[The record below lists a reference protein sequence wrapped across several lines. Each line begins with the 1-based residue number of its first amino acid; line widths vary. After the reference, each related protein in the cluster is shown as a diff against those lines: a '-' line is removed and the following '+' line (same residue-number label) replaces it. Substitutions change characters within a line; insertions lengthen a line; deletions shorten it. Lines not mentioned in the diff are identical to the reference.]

1 MIIGFMEIFVGN
13 FRILMK
19 YTICTFTIMFT
30 LIALKVWGL
39 PEGTTPVV
47 GSGSSSLNGNEMVIT
62 APDDSIFEYQS
73 FNVAEG
79 ETVRFVQ
86 PSEQSRVLNRVLG
99 ATATNINGNILA
111 NGQVY
116 LVNPSGIIFGAG
128 AVVEAAKLHAISGVL
143 SNNDFIGRVDD
154 FSHLSGIVENE
165 GVLTAD
171 QVIMAGSSVSNRGS
185 INAPQGEVVLG
196 AGGSMVVSSADGF
209 LSVSVSPHSTAPI
222 GVATDLVGQT
232 LLNSGIIKAKETH
245 LLGNQITHSGNIE
258 SENVVF
264 GDFSVVNAQKGSITA
279 DNVSLLGGV
288 DEITTLGTVKNAGS
302 AYLDS
307 PSNLISQLSLTGNL
321 YEVSMQSTVPTTL
334 ATEGENRSLGSP
346 FLQHGDFRVTGGD
359 LSAQVSF
366 SPVFSGSGSLVLATD
381 QNLYHLMSL
390 TDLASTYHV
399 LLMGSNLESNEI
411 SNLTNQLNNL
421 RYEYNLYTSSD
432 YNYPYI
438 EINDPN
444 YNALNYGSVYSG
456 YDSTYASD
464 LYSQITKLESAL
476 DNLYAL
482 EARSLE
488 LEELSIPLG
497 ASAIQKLALENPQS
511 SAFSLSGKQAFTLSQ
526 AAQVSAEV
534 AENFGL
540 TTPTTEMPSSI
551 PDGGSSSG
559 LTSPVSQTPNA
570 LPYTQAMEGTDRLTA
585 EQITL
590 AVENGLFSGH
600 SYYLSQA
607 PLSESELV
615 MEAISE
621 AGGANALFGG
631 SYAVVESA
639 APSSSSTA
647 TETDSGGASSDS
659 DSGGDAADD
668 SSGSGDDSSESDSS
682 SSAPGASPGNVPASV
697 LARRAL
703 GAVPFAPISAPI
715 LSPAASLLL
724 DEALSPQVEAKLQN
738 YIDR

>member
-1 MIIGFMEIFVGN
+1 MP
-13 FRILMK
+13 MK
-19 YTICTFTIMFT
+19 YKICTFI
-30 LIALKVWGL
+30 LLSSLVALKVWGL

-47 GSGSSSLNGNEMVIT
+47 GGGTTSLNGKEMVIT
-62 APDDSIFEYQS
+62 APDGSIFEHQS
-73 FNVAEG
+73 FSVAED

-86 PSEQSRVLNRVLG
+86 PSEQSRVLNRVTG
-99 ATATNINGNILA
+99 ASVSSINGNILA

-116 LVNPSGIIFGAG
+116 LVNPSGIIFGTG
-128 AVVEAAKLHAISGVL
+128 AVVEAARLHAISGVL
-143 SNNDFIGRVDD
+143 SNDDFIQAVDN
-154 FSHLSGIVENE
+154 FSHLSGSVENK
-165 GVLTAD
+165 GVLSAD
-171 QVIMAGSSVSNRGS
+171 QVIMAGSSVSNQGS
-185 INAPQGEVVLG
+185 INAAQGEVVIG
-196 AGGSMVVSSADGF
+196 AGGSMIASSADGF

-232 LLNSGIIKAKETH
+232 LLNSGIIKAKETQ

-264 GDFSVVNAQKGSITA
+264 GDFSVVNAQQGIITA
-279 DNVSLLGGV
+279 DKVSLLGGV
-288 DEITTLGTVKNAGS
+288 DEITTLGTEKNAGS
-302 AYLDS
+302 VYMDS
-307 PSNLISQLSLTGNL
+307 PNNAISQLNLTGNL
-321 YEVSMQSTVPTTL
+321 YEVSMRSTVPTVL
-334 ATEGENRSLGSP
+334 AAEGENRSRGSP
-346 FLQHGDFRVTGGD
+346 FLQQGDFRVTGGD
-359 LSAQVSF
+359 LSVQVSF
-366 SPVFSGSGSLVLATD
+366 SPVFSGSGTLVLATD
-381 QNLYHLMSL
+381 QNLYHSTSL
-390 TDLASTYHV
+390 TDLASTYQV
-399 LLMGSNLESNEI
+399 LLMGSNLESSEI

-421 RYEYNLYTSSD
+421 RNEYSLYINNYNNDPYYYEFNGIP
-432 YNYPYI
+432 YNY
-438 EINDPN
+438 
-444 YNALNYGSVYSG
+444 

-464 LYSQITKLESAL
+464 LNSQITKLESAL
-476 DNLYAL
+476 DNLYGL

-488 LEELSIPLG
+488 LEEVSIPLG

-511 SAFSLSGKQAFTLSQ
+511 SAFSLSGKQAFTLAQ
-526 AAQVSAEV
+526 AAQESAEV
-534 AENFGL
+534 GESPGL
-540 TTPTTEMPSSI
+540 TTPTTDMPTAI
-551 PDGGSSSG
+551 PEGGSSSG
-559 LTSPVSQTPNA
+559 LSSPVSQTPNA

-639 APSSSSTA
+639 APSSSSST
-647 TETDSGGASSDS
+647 TETDSGGASTDS
-659 DSGGDAADD
+659 DSGGDTADD

-682 SSAPGASPGNVPASV
+682 SSSPGASSGNVPASV

>member
-1 MIIGFMEIFVGN
+1 MEILAGN
-13 FRILMK
+13 FRMPMK
-19 YTICTFTIMFT
+19 YKICTFTLLFN
-30 LIALKVWGL
+30 LVALKVWGL

-47 GSGSSSLNGNEMVIT
+47 GGGTTSLNGKEMVIT
-62 APDDSIFEYQS
+62 APDGSIFEHQS
-73 FNVAEG
+73 FSVAG
-79 ETVRFVQ
+79 DETVRFVQ
-86 PSEQSRVLNRVLG
+86 PSEQSRVLNRVTG
-99 ATATNINGNILA
+99 ASLSNINGNILA

-116 LVNPSGIIFGAG
+116 LVNPSGIIFGTG
-128 AVVEAAKLHAISGVL
+128 AVVEAARLHAISGVL
-143 SNNDFIGRVDD
+143 SNDDFIQAVDN
-154 FSHLSGIVENE
+154 FSHLSGSVDNE
-165 GVLTAD
+165 GVLSAD
-171 QVIMAGSSVSNRGS
+171 QVIMAGSSVSNQGS
-185 INAPQGEVVLG
+185 INAVQGEVVMG
-196 AGGSMVVSSADGF
+196 AGGSMIASSADGF
-209 LSVSVSPHSTAPI
+209 LSVSVSQHSTAPI

-232 LLNSGIIKAKETH
+232 LLNTGIIKAKETQ
-245 LLGNQITHSGNIE
+245 LLGSQITHSGNIE
-258 SENVVF
+258 SENVVL
-264 GDFSVVNAQKGSITA
+264 GDFSVVNAQQGSITA
-279 DNVSLLGGV
+279 DKVSLLGGV
-288 DEITTLGTVKNAGS
+288 DEVTTLGTEKNAGS
-302 AYLDS
+302 VYLDS
-307 PSNLISQLSLTGNL
+307 PNNAISQLNLTGNL
-321 YEVSMQSTVPTTL
+321 YEVSMRSNVPTVL
-334 ATEGENRSLGSP
+334 AAEGENRSRGSP
-346 FLQHGDFRVTGGD
+346 FLQQGDFRVTGGD
-359 LSAQVSF
+359 LFAQVSF

-381 QNLYHLMSL
+381 QNLYHSTSL
-390 TDLASTYHV
+390 ADFASTYQV
-399 LLMGSNLESNEI
+399 LLMGNNLESSEI
-411 SNLTNQLNNL
+411 SNLNNQLNNL
-421 RYEYNLYTSSD
+421 RYEYNLYINN
-432 YNYPYI
+432 YN
-438 EINDPN
+438 NDP
-444 YNALNYGSVYSG
+444 YYYEFGSIPYSS

-476 DNLYAL
+476 DNLHGL

-497 ASAIQKLALENPQS
+497 ASAIQKLVLENPQS
-511 SAFSLSGKQAFTLSQ
+511 SAFSLSGKQAFTLAQ

-534 AENFGL
+534 GESSGL
-540 TTPTTEMPSSI
+540 ITPTAEIPSAI

-585 EQITL
+585 EQISL

-647 TETDSGGASSDS
+647 TETDSSGASSDS
-659 DSGGDAADD
+659 DSGGDTADD

-697 LARRAL
+697 LALRAL